1 MKIIISGSG
10 SFKSVFEIQVVLFL
24 WPHPYKKAQESLCF
38 PSHACGIPA
47 KPGLLSA
54 QLIKIKVQ
62 VEKNPISVKLS
73 LSAAMPF
80 AVSHRVS
87 FAVQLSWKIAMPTG
101 GF

>member
-24 WPHPYKKAQESLCF
+24 WPHPYKKAQKSLSF
-38 PSHACGIPA
+38 PSHACGVPA

-62 VEKNPISVKLS
+62 VEKILFLS
-73 LSAAMPF
+73 NLASQQQCLLLF
-80 AVSHRVS
+80 HTVSPL
-87 FAVQLSWKIAMPTG
+87 QYN
-101 GF
+101 